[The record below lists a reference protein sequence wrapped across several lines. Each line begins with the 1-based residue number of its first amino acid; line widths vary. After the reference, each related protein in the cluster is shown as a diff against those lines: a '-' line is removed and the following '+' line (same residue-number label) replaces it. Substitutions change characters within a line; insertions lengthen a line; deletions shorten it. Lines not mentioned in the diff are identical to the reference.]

1 MDKRFLLTYLSTERR
16 FEYSWF
22 ETEEEMKDFISCN
35 NYIDEVQ
42 DCIEIKEARDIDY
55 SKHKILFKVRK

>member
-1 MDKRFLLTYLSTERR
+1 MDKRFLLTYLSDEGR
-16 FEYSWF
+16 FEYNWF
-22 ETEEEMKDFISCN
+22 ETEEELKKLISCN

-55 SKHKILFKVRK
+55 

>member
-1 MDKRFLLTYLSTERR
+1 
-16 FEYSWF
+16 
-22 ETEEEMKDFISCN
+22 MKDFISYN

-55 SKHKILFKVRK
+55 Q

>member
-22 ETEEEMKDFISCN
+22 ETEKEMKDFILRN
-35 NYIDEVQ
+35 NYIDKVI
-42 DCIEIKEARDIDY
+42 DCIEIKEVREIDY
-55 SKHKILFKVRK
+55 

>member
-1 MDKRFLLTYLSTERR
+1 MDKRFLVTYLSIEGR
-16 FEYSWF
+16 FEYTWF

-42 DCIEIKEARDIDY
+42 DCMEIKEFRDVCY
-55 SKHKILFKVRK
+55 

>member
-22 ETEEEMKDFISCN
+22 ETEKQMKDFISLN

-42 DCIEIKEARDIDY
+42 DCIEIKETRDVDY
-55 SKHKILFKVRK
+55 

>member
-1 MDKRFLLTYLSTERR
+1 MDKRFLLTYLSDEGR

-22 ETEEEMKDFISCN
+22 ETEKEIKNFISCN

-42 DCIEIKEARDIDY
+42 DCIEIKEAREVDY
-55 SKHKILFKVRK
+55 